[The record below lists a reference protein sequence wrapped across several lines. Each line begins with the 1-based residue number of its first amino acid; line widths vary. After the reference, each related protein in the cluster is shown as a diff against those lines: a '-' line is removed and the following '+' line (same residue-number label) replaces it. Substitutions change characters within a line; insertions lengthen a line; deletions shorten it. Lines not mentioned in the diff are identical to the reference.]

1 MNTGRHGPDHDD
13 DARRDQDEEIDLRYR
28 AYQTEQD
35 QTDEY
40 EPDGDRVA
48 DGWYSEPKSET
59 AWWAKAGIAVVS
71 ILIVLGL
78 VAGLAGPFLGNFGSN
93 DPPQIEYVPA
103 TVVEVVDM
111 RTIIV
116 DLDGEIATVRYIGVD
131 PLPLNSPW
139 YDVAQLANQQ
149 LVTNR
154 EVLLEADEVPTKTTF
169 GRLLRYVYVDRN
181 MVNGLL
187 IRNGI
192 ALPGDSIRW
201 SQPPLSQVFK
211 PGATPQNSKNSDIG
225 AAYRHSFPTTG
236 EKAENSVANPQRRAR
251 KTARETPR
259 IDTSAHLA
267 RQSHQP
273 IQRCT
278 QS

>member
-13 DARRDQDEEIDLRYR
+13 DARRAQDDEIDLRYR
-28 AYQTEQD
+28 AYRADED
-35 QTDEY
+35 PADEY
-40 EPDGDRVA
+40 EPEDDRVA

-103 TVVEVVDM
+103 MVIEVVDM

-116 DLDGEIATVRYIGVD
+116 NIDGEVSTVRYIGVE
-131 PLPLNSPW
+131 PLPLNSAW
-139 YDVAQLANQQ
+139 YDVGQAANQQ
-149 LVTNR
+149 LVAGR
-154 EVLLEADEVPTKTTF
+154 EVLLEADEVDEDDF

-187 IRNGI
+187 VRNGV
-192 ALPGDSIRW
+192 ALP
-201 SQPPLSQVFK
+201 
-211 PGATPQNSKNSDIG
+211 SD
-225 AAYRHSFPTTG
+225 
-236 EKAENSVANPQRRAR
+236 
-251 KTARETPR
+251 AREGLNRHFTRFQAWTDAAKFEKLGHWSGAVPQFSR
-259 IDTSAHLA
+259 DGGPS
-267 RQSHQP
+267 
-273 IQRCT
+273 
-278 QS
+278 

>member
-1 MNTGRHGPDHDD
+1 MNTGRHVPDHDD

-28 AYQTEQD
+28 AYRAEED
-35 QTDEY
+35 PTDEY
-40 EPDGDRVA
+40 ELEDNRVA
-48 DGWYSEPKSET
+48 DGWYTEPKSET

-116 DLDGEIATVRYIGVD
+116 DIEGEIATVRYIGVD

-154 EVLLEADEVPTKTTF
+154 EVLLEADETDEDDF

-192 ALPGDSIRW
+192 ALPGDSIDGLNRHFASLQAW
-201 SQPPLSQVFK
+201 SDAAKFEKLGHWSGLPPQFSND
-211 PGATPQNSKNSDIG
+211 G
-225 AAYRHSFPTTG
+225 G
-236 EKAENSVANPQRRAR
+236 ES
-251 KTARETPR
+251 
-259 IDTSAHLA
+259 
-267 RQSHQP
+267 
-273 IQRCT
+273 
-278 QS
+278 